1 MAEYDGDEQLQDA
14 FEEGNGD
21 ANNDEVRGLVSCTL
35 PYTFAAAESET

>member
-21 ANNDEVRGLVSCTL
+21 ANNEEVGIARH
-35 PYTFAAAESET
+35 FA